1 MNEKDTTSQDARQL
15 SDEELSGIAGG
26 YWDYEEEQKFQ
37 AQWQKLKDA
46 DTPDLL
52 PYEEWINNE
61 LAEYDAWAIQDR
73 QYWIAAG
80 CPTDRSYANHG
91 GRR

>member
-1 MNEKDTTSQDARQL
+1 MKLRLKTHVSYPIKNWA
-15 SDEELSGIAGG
+15 
-26 YWDYEEEQKFQ
+26 DYEEEQKFK
-37 AQWQKLKDA
+37 AQWQKLKD
-46 DTPDLL
+46 DGVSDLP
-52 PYEEWINNE
+52 PYEEWIKNE

-80 CPTDRSYANHG
+80 CPTDRAYANHG